1 MSMSKPENVIAKKLV
16 NALMKDAEVGDRAQR
31 LLGAGGRF
39 GTNAAKK
46 LMGGLWVG
54 GTAYLTED
62 AVEFHPNGINRML
75 HKDPDS
81 MSVILPLRSITS
93 VETRFGIGTQIIDVK
108 TAIGTLSIRCYGAQ
122 GFAKKIEAARSA

>member
-1 MSMSKPENVIAKKLV
+1 MTKPDNVIAKKLV

-31 LLGAGGRF
+31 VLGAGGRF

-54 GTAYLTED
+54 GTAYLTQD
-62 AVEFHPNGINRML
+62 AVEFHPNGINRAL

-81 MSVILPLRSITS
+81 MSVVLPLRSITA
-93 VETRFGIGTQIIDVK
+93 VETRFGIGTKIIDIK
-108 TAIGTLSIRCYGAQ
+108 TAIGTLSVRCYGAE
-122 GFAKKIEAARSA
+122 GFARKIEAARAA

>member
-1 MSMSKPENVIAKKLV
+1 MSRPENVIARKMA
-16 NALMKDAEVGDRAQR
+16 NALMKDAEITDRAQS
-31 LLGAGGRF
+31 LLGPGGRL
-39 GTNAAKK
+39 GTNAVKK

-62 AVEFHPNGINRML
+62 AVEFHPNGLNRMV

-81 MSVILPLRSITS
+81 LSVVIPLRGITS
-93 VETRFGIGTQIIDVK
+93 VETRFGIATQIIDIK
-108 TAIGTLSIRCYGAQ
+108 TAIGTLSVRCYGAP

>member
-1 MSMSKPENVIAKKLV
+1 MSRPKNVIARKLA
-16 NALMKDAEVGDRAQR
+16 NALMKDAEIGDRTQR
-31 LLGAGGRF
+31 LMGAGGRI
-39 GTNAAKK
+39 GTSAAKK

-62 AVEFHPNGINRML
+62 AVEFHPNGMNRAL

-81 MSVILPLRSITS
+81 LSVVIPLRGITD
-93 VETRFGIGTQIIDVK
+93 VETRFGIGTQIIDIK
-108 TAIGTLSIRCYGAQ
+108 TAIGTLSLRCLGAP